1 MRSVKSN
8 PPVCKSTELPQA
20 MRSARR
26 VLPVQLLQPKR
37 LYMKTKMEP
46 TGGTPVGRIVL
57 WTLVGACGD
66 LAYYKIKEN

>member
-1 MRSVKSN
+1 
-8 PPVCKSTELPQA
+8 

-66 LAYYKIKEN
+66 LAYYKINEN